1 MSGKFNKYIKDCIK
15 NVELINNSKNRNY
28 IYNNEKN
35 YLSSLKQQAKDAK
48 LTSKQKK
55 DIDIIL
61 WNNRNNDG
69 LFSAV
74 IANHFLK
81 ENNKEDVLYFY
92 TGQSS
97 SAMSRLPIKDDI
109 LKDKNLL
116 IVDLVFHEN
125 IYDKLSQLCKS
136 VIVID
141 DHEQPKINSKNIT
154 IITSN
159 SGHGSCALTWEIF
172 YPKEKIPRVLMMI
185 DTADSKKFAKF
196 LPHANLLTSALN
208 FRYLQN
214 PKFKGKWNDPTVYDE
229 LWNVINDSATFWIII
244 GDYMAEVQENMKN
257 QIANNARMANFQGY
271 KVGVL
276 NFNDPVLT
284 KRIGRQ
290 INTNFGDKIDFA
302 VLWGWEYTNNAY
314 RVQLIGH
321 HRITDTIDLS
331 KMANQLA
338 KIGGHPRGGGGHG
351 KNIGNFY
358 WPKNKDKDIWTLFQ
372 KKYI

>member
-1 MSGKFNKYIKDCIK
+1 
-15 NVELINNSKNRNY
+15 
-28 IYNNEKN
+28 
-35 YLSSLKQQAKDAK
+35 
-48 LTSKQKK
+48 
-55 DIDIIL
+55 
-61 WNNRNNDG
+61 
-69 LFSAV
+69 
-74 IANHFLK
+74 
-81 ENNKEDVLYFY
+81 
-92 TGQSS
+92 
-97 SAMSRLPIKDDI
+97 MSRLPIKDDI

-154 IITSN
+154 IITTN

-331 KMANQLA
+331 KMASQLA

-372 KKYI
+372 KKYL